1 VEQKMSFSRKVACPY
16 CGAVNRIPADRLND
30 NPLCGKCKGDI
41 FASRPVE
48 LSAANFQSHVVNSE
62 IPVLVDFW
70 AEWCG
75 PCKMMAPEF
84 EKAAVALEPNVRL
97 AKLDTEN
104 EQQVAAQFDIRSIPT
119 MILFKDGKEVA
130 RQSGAMMAGQ
140 IEQWVN
146 SQLSQS

>member
-1 VEQKMSFSRKVACPY
+1 MSFSRKVACPY

-30 NPLCGKCKGDI
+30 NPLCGKCGKGI

-48 LSAANFQSHVVNSE
+48 LTSADFSRQVVNSE

-97 AKLDTEN
+97 AKLNTEI
-104 EQQVAAQFDIRSIPT
+104 EQQIAAQFDIRSIPT

-140 IEQWVN
+140 IEQWVC
-146 SQLSQS
+146 SQLA

>member
-1 VEQKMSFSRKVACPY
+1 MSFSRKVVCPY

-30 NPLCGKCKGDI
+30 NPLCGKCSRDI

-48 LSAANFQSHVVNSE
+48 LTSADFHSHVVNSE

-84 EKAAVALEPNVRL
+84 EKVAVALEPNVRL
-97 AKLDTEN
+97 AKLNTEN
-104 EQQVAAQFDIRSIPT
+104 EQQLAAQFDIRSIPT
-119 MILFKDGKEVA
+119 MILFRDGKEIA

-140 IEQWVN
+140 IEQWVQA
-146 SQLSQS
+146 QLG

>member
-1 VEQKMSFSRKVACPY
+1 MSFSRKAVCPY

-30 NPLCGKCKGDI
+30 NPQCGKCGKEI
-41 FASRPVE
+41 FASKPVD
-48 LSAANFQSHVVNSE
+48 LSAADFQSHVVNSE

-70 AEWCG
+70 AAWCG

-97 AKLDTEN
+97 AKLNTED
-104 EQQVAAQFDIRSIPT
+104 EQQIAAQFDIRSIPT

-140 IEQWVN
+140 IEQWVTA
-146 SQLSQS
+146 QLA